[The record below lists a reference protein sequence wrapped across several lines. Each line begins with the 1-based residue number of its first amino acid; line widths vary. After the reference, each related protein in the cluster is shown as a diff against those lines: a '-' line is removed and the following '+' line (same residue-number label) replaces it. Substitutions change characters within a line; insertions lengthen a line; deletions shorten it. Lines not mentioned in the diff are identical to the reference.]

1 MLITCMFMNQH
12 TLINMYETKKGI
24 LNIPNDPFIIYLAA
38 RGTAFPL
45 LAGKESKEKIY
56 KSWGKRPNPGA
67 SGAQPRENFGAPGAS
82 EHGNRPIPGD
92 SWDIYL

>member
-1 MLITCMFMNQH
+1 MSLFCGTFTLLQFLLGNTAQDPTLSLMLITCMFINKH

-45 LAGKESKEKIY
+45 LAGKESKE
-56 KSWGKRPNPGA
+56 R
-67 SGAQPRENFGAPGAS
+67 
-82 EHGNRPIPGD
+82 
-92 SWDIYL
+92 